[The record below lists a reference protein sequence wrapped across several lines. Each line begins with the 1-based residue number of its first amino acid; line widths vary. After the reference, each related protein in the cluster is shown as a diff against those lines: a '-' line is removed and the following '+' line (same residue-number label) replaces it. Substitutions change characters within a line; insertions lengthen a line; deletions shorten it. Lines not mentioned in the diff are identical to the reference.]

1 MQELM
6 ALGWWWL
13 LIGYGIG
20 AVLAAFAAK
29 VSIDDGDG
37 DPFIAVMLGLWFGL
51 GWPVVMPPILLWQV
65 SRVCRR
71 IFLK

>member
-20 AVLAAFAAK
+20 AVL
-29 VSIDDGDG
+29 
-37 DPFIAVMLGLWFGL
+37 
-51 GWPVVMPPILLWQV
+51 LLWQV